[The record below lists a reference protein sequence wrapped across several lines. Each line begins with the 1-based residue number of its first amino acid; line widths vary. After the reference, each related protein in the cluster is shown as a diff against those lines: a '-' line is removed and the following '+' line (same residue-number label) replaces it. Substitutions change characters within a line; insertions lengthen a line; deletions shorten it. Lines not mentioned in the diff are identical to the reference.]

1 MKKNYLGVL
10 ILAIATLFACSQ
22 DDMQEQETG
31 SNSTISAR
39 KANGKIPFT
48 VENVK
53 NALPIVLRYYDSYN
67 PTENNLQPIQDYA
80 NTIINNL

>member
-48 VENVK
+48 VEQCKKCVAYCIK
-53 NALPIVLRYYDSYN
+53 ILR
-67 PTENNLQPIQDYA
+67 
-80 NTIINNL
+80 